1 MGKGSWFLSF
11 ASSPQILSLHW
22 LSKKS
27 GTSKIREAKGEREE
41 SGKGCPV
48 IPMELVIVSSRFGG
62 WGKLTFFFSGTLMD
76 SLETSLGSLD
86 CAFYNTGND
95 VFLKLATNI
104 SSPTSWESSS
114 LLFQLGSLDTLL
126 AEDINHYQCPQG
138 SPQNILAP
146 PLVFMNPILSATLS
160 PSHPYSVILGH
171 SFSSLGS
178 FNLCPTLDNCD
189 THEAF
194 QVFFVNLL
202 FWSLEKIT
210 PLLQV
215 EILSPPSN
223 SLAYFQHSK
232 VLHLQY
238 LNSQNASYQQ
248 PESTCT
254 YILGSFY

>member
-27 GTSKIREAKGEREE
+27 GTSKIREAEGERRVWKRLPCDPNGIGD
-41 SGKGCPV
+41 SFFQVWWVRKV
-48 IPMELVIVSSRFGG
+48 
-62 WGKLTFFFSGTLMD
+62 TFFFSSTLMD

-95 VFLKLATNI
+95 VFLKLATNL

-138 SPQNILAP
+138 SPQSILAP

-194 QVFFVNLL
+194 QVCFANLL

-215 EILSPPSN
+215 EIISPPIKFSGVFPT
-223 SLAYFQHSK
+223 FQGTS
-232 VLHLQY
+232 
-238 LNSQNASYQQ
+238 SSI
-248 PESTCT
+248 S
-254 YILGSFY
+254 